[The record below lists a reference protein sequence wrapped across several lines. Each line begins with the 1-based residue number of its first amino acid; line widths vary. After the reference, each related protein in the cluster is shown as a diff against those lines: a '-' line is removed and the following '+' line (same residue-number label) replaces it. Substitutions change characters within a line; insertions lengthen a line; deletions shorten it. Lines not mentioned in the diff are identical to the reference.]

1 MTDRTAQGIARPK
14 RNRRRKSTAGKLL
27 SSVAKSA
34 SRKSKAIKRSAKKNF
49 RAAKRASTR
58 LVKKQ
63 QRAASR
69 LVRQQRRAATRLAK
83 NAGRR
88 SSAVLRRAQR
98 KSAALG
104 KVARRRTARLA
115 KTGAKRAKQTKK
127 LLRRAS
133 KRTTKALKAVRK
145 GYRDKQ
151 RARLRKQREAAAE
164 TRRRQRAERLAKTRV
179 ELSGDVDVT
188 AAVIVQASADRGAS
202 RPGEPPKMR
211 TGKGRDSIKA
221 ELRRSQPGR
230 GKLTA
235 RTYVDK
241 KIAHY
246 MALWEFRPDKE
257 QRPFLKPGVEKNA
270 NLIGNAMAAD
280 LKRFATAQPKQR
292 AVVR

>member
-1 MTDRTAQGIARPK
+1 MA
-14 RNRRRKSTAGKLL
+14 
-27 SSVAKSA
+27 
-34 SRKSKAIKRSAKKNF
+34 
-49 RAAKRASTR
+49 
-58 LVKKQ
+58 
-63 QRAASR
+63 
-69 LVRQQRRAATRLAK
+69 VRQIKRLAK
-83 NAGRR
+83 AT
-88 SSAVLRRAQR
+88 L
-98 KSAALG
+98 
-104 KVARRRTARLA
+104 
-115 KTGAKRAKQTKK
+115 KRTKK
-127 LLRRAS
+127 TKRVLRRAS
-133 KRTTKALKAVRK
+133 KRTTKTLRAVRRA
-145 GYRDKQ
+145 YREKQ
-151 RARLRKQREAAAE
+151 RLQRRREREAAAGIK
-164 TRRRQRAERLAKTRV
+164 RRQRAERLAKTRV